1 MSILNGQT
9 LLAGAMS
16 GLANTYSTLMSESSS
31 GSGISMDDL
40 SNLYGYKLLKGSSTN
55 VDQLVKKIVKEKGI
69 NYLYNF
75 AKVNFK
81 NTQKGLK

>member
-1 MSILNGQT
+1 
-9 LLAGAMS
+9 
-16 GLANTYSTLMSESSS
+16 
-31 GSGISMDDL
+31 MDDL